1 MNIGIYIYDDA
12 EVLDF
17 SGPFE
22 VFSTA
27 ARMADEPDMFDVF
40 LVGEKGGTVTARA
53 GYQVNPRHGFSDHP
67 DIDLLILAGGMHQ
80 DEMKKQPVLRWI
92 KAQSEKAQIVGS
104 VCTGA
109 FLLAEAGV
117 LTRQKVTTHWAL
129 ISTLRESYPDLEV
142 LEGQRWVDEGNI
154 ITSAGISA
162 GIDMSLHLVSRVQ
175 SMELAEKTARLME
188 FDWQRNPKSA

>member
-27 ARMADEPDMFDVF
+27 SRVSMSPETFNVF
-40 LVGEKGGTVTARA
+40 LVSETGNTVSARGGYR
-53 GYQVNPRHGFSDHP
+53 VNPNYGFLNHP
-67 DIDLLILAGGMHQ
+67 SIDVLIIVGGVHTV
-80 DEMKKQPVLRWI
+80 EMRKPSVLNWI
-92 KAQSEKAQIVGS
+92 DKESKKAQLVAS

-117 LTRQKVTTHWAL
+117 LSNQKVTTHWED
-129 ISTLRESYPDLEV
+129 IPILRVGYPNLKVIEN
-142 LEGQRWVDEGNI
+142 QRWVDEGNI
-154 ITSAGISA
+154 ITSGGISA
-162 GIDMSLHLVSRVQ
+162 GIDMSLHLVSKI
-175 SMELAEKTARLME
+175 SGKELAEKTAKQME
-188 FDWQRNPKSA
+188 FDWTVNI